1 MLKQLSKNAG
11 AAGCGEAFWQSAY
24 MHFIIGEIDKAGC
37 VSYFLQFLSIGIKI
51 PQQIPLLSYHIREKL
66 SRKISKYIQ
75 NFCIA
80 F

>member
-11 AAGCGEAFWQSAY
+11 AAARLFGRVH
-24 MHFIIGEIDKAGC
+24 MHFIIGEIDKSGC

-51 PQQIPLLSYHIREKL
+51 SQQIPLLSYHIREKL